1 MPEVAPEGTA
11 LFTVDWTLPEL
22 SAHQEAFIL
31 FTATL
36 KNGSCYAPAGF
47 EVGHEE
53 FALELPNQNGGWEF
67 GLTRLSDGSSESWC
81 WSAPEGFLPENAA
94 RQIRLQTSRAEK
106 VTAYDA
112 KIPFSTVGLTREML
126 NHGFRFNLLVNDND
140 GEGRRGWIAIAP
152 GIGERKDPSLFPF
165 IIFN

>member
-1 MPEVAPEGTA
+1 MGDNV
-11 LFTVDWTLPEL
+11 
-22 SAHQEAFIL
+22 Q
-31 FTATL
+31 
-36 KNGSCYAPAGF
+36 
-47 EVGHEE
+47 

-112 KIPFSTVGLTREML
+112 KIPFSAVGLTREML

-165 IIFN
+165 VMFN